1 MTLVIKGGRILDPS
15 RGIDAVGDLLIEDGK
30 IVASEGKTHA
40 KGDVRVFDAAGKWV
54 LPGAVDGAV
63 HLSEP
68 ARADRET
75 VASLGRAA
83 AAGGV
88 TSAVCRPNA
97 DLRLDNIAT
106 LEFIYSKN
114 RREGLVR
121 LYPAAA
127 LTRGREGAVLTDIGD
142 LVTGGAVAVGDG
154 RAVMSSLVMRRGL
167 EYARSFGVP
176 LITFPQ
182 DESLARGGV
191 MNEGAVAT
199 ALGLRGVPASAE
211 EVIVIRDIIL
221 ARMTGWRV
229 HISPVTTA
237 GAVELVRRAKADGLR
252 VTCDTAPHY
261 FTLTE
266 EATEGYNTFAKVS
279 PPLRTA
285 VDGDALVAGL
295 RDGTV
300 DAVAS
305 DHQPLTIIDK
315 DIEFAAAAFG
325 ISALETFLPL
335 AFTALVARG
344 GIAALRFAELVSTY
358 PARLFGLPAGTLAP
372 GAPADV
378 VVVDVECEKTVAAE
392 SFLARGKNTPFEGNP
407 YRGCRTTHPGA
418 VLNLPESKEKPR
430 LRAGVFY
437 CGLRSGVYSAT
448 TILLAAVKFGVSR
461 R

>member
-1 MTLVIKGGRILDPS
+1 MTLVLKGGRVIDPS
-15 RGIDAVGDLLIEDGK
+15 RGFDGTADVVIDDGK
-30 IVASEGKTHA
+30 IVASEGATHLP
-40 KGDVRVFDAAGKWV
+40 KGAQVFDAAGKWV
-54 LPGAVDGAV
+54 LPGAVDAAV

-83 AAGGV
+83 AMAGV

-97 DLRLDNIAT
+97 DLRLDTIAT

-114 RREGLVR
+114 RREGLAR

-154 RAVMSSLVMRRGL
+154 RPVMSSLVMRRGL

-176 LITFPQ
+176 VITFPQ
-182 DESLARGGV
+182 DETLARGGV
-191 MNEGAVAT
+191 MNEGATAT
-199 ALGLRGVPASAE
+199 ALGLRGIPASAE

-261 FTLTE
+261 FRLAE
-266 EATEGYNTFAKVS
+266 NAAAGYNTFAKVS

-285 VDGDALVAGL
+285 ADKAALVEGL
-295 RDGTV
+295 RDGTI

-325 ISALETFLPL
+325 ISSLETFLPL
-335 AFTALVARG
+335 AFTALVIQG
-344 GIAALRFAELVSTY
+344 GLTPLKFADAVSTC

-372 GAPADV
+372 HAPADV
-378 VVVDVECEKTVAAE
+378 IVLDTENERPVNTGA
-392 SFLARGKNTPFEGNP
+392 FLSRGKNTPFEGEICRGWPVLTVVGGHIVMQEGKAAEPPNP
-407 YRGCRTTHPGA
+407 A
-418 VLNLPESKEKPR
+418 LS
-430 LRAGVFY
+430 
-437 CGLRSGVYSAT
+437 
-448 TILLAAVKFGVSR
+448 
-461 R
+461 